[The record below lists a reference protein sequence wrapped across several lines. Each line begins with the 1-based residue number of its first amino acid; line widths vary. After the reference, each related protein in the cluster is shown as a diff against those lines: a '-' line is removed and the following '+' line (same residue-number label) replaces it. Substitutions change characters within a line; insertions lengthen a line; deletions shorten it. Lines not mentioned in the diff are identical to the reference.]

1 MAILDDVIG
10 VFSPRW
16 KAARLRSRAVIQA
29 YEAVKTTRTHKA
41 RRESRTADQLSQYGA
56 VSLREQA
63 RYLDNNHDLVI
74 GVFDKLEER
83 VVGKNGIIVEPHP
96 VLRNGAIARD
106 LAAEIRTRWSE
117 WSVSPEVTGQ
127 FTRPMLERLM
137 LRTWLRDGEVFAQ
150 MVSGRINSL
159 TPSAGVHFWLEALEP
174 DFIPMTS
181 DESNRL
187 NQGVFVDDWG
197 RPEKYLVYKSR
208 PVSGR
213 QMETKEVDAERMLHL
228 KFVRRL
234 HQMRGTSL
242 LSGVLIRLSALKEYE
257 DSELTAARIAA
268 ALGMYIRKGDGQ
280 SYETDGN
287 DSKENERE
295 LTIQPG
301 IIYDD
306 LKPGEEIGMV
316 KSDRPNPNL
325 ETFRNGQLRAVA
337 AGSRLSFSSTARNY
351 NGTYSAQRQELVE
364 STDGYLIL
372 QDWFIGAVTRPMY
385 RAWLKQAVASGVI
398 RLPRDLD
405 RSSLYTAVYSGPVMP
420 WIDPVR
426 RLRPGKFRFVV
437 ERRQNQ
443 TGYVQVVVIRMMSN
457 VGARPKLMKTAS
469 WIWYLIPIRPVIKE
483 AAVPQRNDRSRSTPT
498 TSPKNNSW
506 FRMQAGHQSD
516 ADIYIYDE
524 IGFWGVTAKQFISD
538 LNALGDITHIN
549 LHINSP
555 GGDVF
560 EGIAIFNA
568 LKTHGASIT
577 VYVDGVAAS
586 MASVIAMVGNP
597 VIMPENSFMMIHKPF
612 GFTGGDAEDMR
623 TYADLLDKVEAVL
636 LPAYAQKTGKTTD
649 EIAAM
654 LADETWMSGAECL
667 AQGFADQVTPAVK
680 AMACIQSKRTEE
692 FKKMP
697 ESIRNMITPPRNSAP
712 RVQDDEPAASR
723 TPVQA
728 AAPVVDENSIRA
740 QVLAEQKARVNGI
753 NDLFAMFGGRY
764 QMLQAQCLADPEC
777 SLEQAREKL
786 LNEMGRES
794 TPSNKNTPAHIY
806 AGNGNF
812 VGDGIRQA
820 LMARAGFEKNER
832 DNVYNGMTLREY
844 ARMSLTERG
853 IGVSGY
859 NPMQMV
865 GAAFTHSTSDFG
877 NILLD
882 VANKAILQGW
892 EDAPE
897 TYEQWTR
904 KGQLS
909 DFKIAH
915 RVGMGGFSALRQ
927 VREGAEYKYVTTG
940 DKQATIALATY
951 GELFSITRQ
960 AIINDDLNMLTD
972 VPMKLGRAAKS
983 TIADLVY
990 AILTSNPK
998 ISTDN
1003 VSLFDKAKH
1012 ANVLESAAMDV
1023 ASLDKARQLMR
1034 VQKEGERHLN
1044 IRPAFVLVPTAMES
1058 VANQVIRSSS
1068 VKGADI
1074 NAGIINP
1081 VKDFA
1086 TVIAEPRLDDNS
1098 QTTFYLAASKG
1109 SDTIEVAYLNG
1120 VDTPY
1125 IDQMEGFSVDGVTTK
1140 VRIDA
1145 GVAPVDHRG
1154 LVKCTA

>member
-1 MAILDDVIG
+1 
-10 VFSPRW
+10 
-16 KAARLRSRAVIQA
+16 
-29 YEAVKTTRTHKA
+29 
-41 RRESRTADQLSQYGA
+41 
-56 VSLREQA
+56 
-63 RYLDNNHDLVI
+63 
-74 GVFDKLEER
+74 
-83 VVGKNGIIVEPHP
+83 
-96 VLRNGAIARD
+96 
-106 LAAEIRTRWSE
+106 
-117 WSVSPEVTGQ
+117 
-127 FTRPMLERLM
+127 
-137 LRTWLRDGEVFAQ
+137 
-150 MVSGRINSL
+150 
-159 TPSAGVHFWLEALEP
+159 
-174 DFIPMTS
+174 
-181 DESNRL
+181 
-187 NQGVFVDDWG
+187 
-197 RPEKYLVYKSR
+197 
-208 PVSGR
+208 
-213 QMETKEVDAERMLHL
+213 
-228 KFVRRL
+228 
-234 HQMRGTSL
+234 
-242 LSGVLIRLSALKEYE
+242 
-257 DSELTAARIAA
+257 
-268 ALGMYIRKGDGQ
+268 
-280 SYETDGN
+280 
-287 DSKENERE
+287 
-295 LTIQPG
+295 
-301 IIYDD
+301 
-306 LKPGEEIGMV
+306 
-316 KSDRPNPNL
+316 
-325 ETFRNGQLRAVA
+325 
-337 AGSRLSFSSTARNY
+337 
-351 NGTYSAQRQELVE
+351 
-364 STDGYLIL
+364 
-372 QDWFIGAVTRPMY
+372 
-385 RAWLKQAVASGVI
+385 
-398 RLPRDLD
+398 
-405 RSSLYTAVYSGPVMP
+405 
-420 WIDPVR
+420 
-426 RLRPGKFRFVV
+426 
-437 ERRQNQ
+437 
-443 TGYVQVVVIRMMSN
+443 MS
-457 VGARPKLMKTAS
+457 
-469 WIWYLIPIRPVIKE
+469 
-483 AAVPQRNDRSRSTPT
+483 QRNDRSRSTPT
-498 TSPKNNSW
+498 ASPKNNSW

-597 VIMPENSFMMIHKPF
+597 VIMPENTFMMIHKPF

-649 EIAAM
+649 EVAAM

-667 AQGFADQVTPAVK
+667 AHGFADQVTPAVK

-697 ESIRNMITPPRNSAP
+697 ESIRNMITPPRNSATREP
-712 RVQDDEPAASR
+712 ENKNTASQTQEQTTAQVATTATTTNSPSADES
-723 TPVQA
+723 
-728 AAPVVDENSIRA
+728 SIRA
-740 QVLAEQKARVNGI
+740 QVLAEQKARVSGI
-753 NDLFAMFGGRY
+753 NELFGMFGGRY
-764 QMLQAQCLADPEC
+764 QTLQASCLSDPEC

-786 LNEMGRES
+786 LNEMGKEFS
-794 TPSNKNTPAHIY
+794 PSNKNTPAHIY

-820 LMARAGFEKNER
+820 LMARAGFEKTER

>member
-1 MAILDDVIG
+1 M
-10 VFSPRW
+10 
-16 KAARLRSRAVIQA
+16 
-29 YEAVKTTRTHKA
+29 
-41 RRESRTADQLSQYGA
+41 
-56 VSLREQA
+56 
-63 RYLDNNHDLVI
+63 
-74 GVFDKLEER
+74 
-83 VVGKNGIIVEPHP
+83 
-96 VLRNGAIARD
+96 
-106 LAAEIRTRWSE
+106 
-117 WSVSPEVTGQ
+117 
-127 FTRPMLERLM
+127 
-137 LRTWLRDGEVFAQ
+137 
-150 MVSGRINSL
+150 
-159 TPSAGVHFWLEALEP
+159 
-174 DFIPMTS
+174 
-181 DESNRL
+181 
-187 NQGVFVDDWG
+187 
-197 RPEKYLVYKSR
+197 
-208 PVSGR
+208 
-213 QMETKEVDAERMLHL
+213 
-228 KFVRRL
+228 
-234 HQMRGTSL
+234 
-242 LSGVLIRLSALKEYE
+242 
-257 DSELTAARIAA
+257 
-268 ALGMYIRKGDGQ
+268 
-280 SYETDGN
+280 
-287 DSKENERE
+287 
-295 LTIQPG
+295 
-301 IIYDD
+301 
-306 LKPGEEIGMV
+306 
-316 KSDRPNPNL
+316 
-325 ETFRNGQLRAVA
+325 
-337 AGSRLSFSSTARNY
+337 
-351 NGTYSAQRQELVE
+351 
-364 STDGYLIL
+364 
-372 QDWFIGAVTRPMY
+372 
-385 RAWLKQAVASGVI
+385 LKQNAWFRGEPKAS
-398 RLPRDLD
+398 L
-405 RSSLYTAVYSGPVMP
+405 
-420 WIDPVR
+420 
-426 RLRPGKFRFVV
+426 
-437 ERRQNQ
+437 
-443 TGYVQVVVIRMMSN
+443 
-457 VGARPKLMKTAS
+457 
-469 WIWYLIPIRPVIKE
+469 
-483 AAVPQRNDRSRSTPT
+483 
-498 TSPKNNSW
+498 KNNSW
-506 FRMQAGHQSD
+506 FRMKAGHKSD

-524 IGFWGVTAKQFISD
+524 IGFWGVTAKQFVSD
-538 LNALGDITHIN
+538 LNALGNITHIN

-568 LKTHGASIT
+568 LKNHGASIT

-586 MASVIAMVGNP
+586 MASVIAMVGDP
-597 VIMPENSFMMIHKPF
+597 VIMPENAFMMIHKPW
-612 GFTGGDAEDMR
+612 GVSGGDADDMR
-623 TYADLLDKVEAVL
+623 DYADLLDKVESVL

-649 EIAAM
+649 EIAA
-654 LADETWMSGAECL
+654 LLKDETWMSGAECL
-667 AQGFADQVTPAVK
+667 AHGFADQVTPEVK

-697 ESIRNMITPPRNSAP
+697 ESIRNMIIPPRNSAT
-712 RVQDDEPAASR
+712 REPENKNTVSQ
-723 TPVQA
+723 TQEQIPVQVA
-728 AAPVVDENSIRA
+728 TTATTANVSSTDENSIRA
-740 QVLAEQKARVNGI
+740 QVLAEQKARVSGI
-753 NDLFAMFGGRY
+753 NELFGMFGGRY
-764 QMLQAQCLADPEC
+764 QTLQASCLSDPEC

-786 LNEMGRES
+786 LNEMGKEFS
-794 TPSNKNTPAHIY
+794 PSNKNTPSHIY

-820 LMARAGFEKNER
+820 LMARAGFAER
-832 DNVYNGMTLREY
+832 EQDNVYNGMTLREY

-892 EDAPE
+892 EEAPE

-915 RVGMGGFSALRQ
+915 RVGMGGFSSLRQ

-1098 QTTFYLAASKG
+1098 QTTFYLAAAKG
-1109 SDTIEVAYLNG
+1109 TDTIEVAYLNG

>member
-1 MAILDDVIG
+1 
-10 VFSPRW
+10 
-16 KAARLRSRAVIQA
+16 
-29 YEAVKTTRTHKA
+29 
-41 RRESRTADQLSQYGA
+41 
-56 VSLREQA
+56 
-63 RYLDNNHDLVI
+63 
-74 GVFDKLEER
+74 
-83 VVGKNGIIVEPHP
+83 
-96 VLRNGAIARD
+96 
-106 LAAEIRTRWSE
+106 
-117 WSVSPEVTGQ
+117 
-127 FTRPMLERLM
+127 
-137 LRTWLRDGEVFAQ
+137 
-150 MVSGRINSL
+150 
-159 TPSAGVHFWLEALEP
+159 
-174 DFIPMTS
+174 
-181 DESNRL
+181 
-187 NQGVFVDDWG
+187 
-197 RPEKYLVYKSR
+197 
-208 PVSGR
+208 
-213 QMETKEVDAERMLHL
+213 
-228 KFVRRL
+228 
-234 HQMRGTSL
+234 
-242 LSGVLIRLSALKEYE
+242 
-257 DSELTAARIAA
+257 
-268 ALGMYIRKGDGQ
+268 
-280 SYETDGN
+280 
-287 DSKENERE
+287 
-295 LTIQPG
+295 
-301 IIYDD
+301 
-306 LKPGEEIGMV
+306 
-316 KSDRPNPNL
+316 
-325 ETFRNGQLRAVA
+325 
-337 AGSRLSFSSTARNY
+337 
-351 NGTYSAQRQELVE
+351 
-364 STDGYLIL
+364 
-372 QDWFIGAVTRPMY
+372 
-385 RAWLKQAVASGVI
+385 
-398 RLPRDLD
+398 
-405 RSSLYTAVYSGPVMP
+405 
-420 WIDPVR
+420 
-426 RLRPGKFRFVV
+426 
-437 ERRQNQ
+437 
-443 TGYVQVVVIRMMSN
+443 
-457 VGARPKLMKTAS
+457 
-469 WIWYLIPIRPVIKE
+469 
-483 AAVPQRNDRSRSTPT
+483 
-498 TSPKNNSW
+498 
-506 FRMQAGHQSD
+506 
-516 ADIYIYDE
+516 
-524 IGFWGVTAKQFISD
+524 
-538 LNALGDITHIN
+538 
-549 LHINSP
+549 
-555 GGDVF
+555 
-560 EGIAIFNA
+560 
-568 LKTHGASIT
+568 
-577 VYVDGVAAS
+577 
-586 MASVIAMVGNP
+586 
-597 VIMPENSFMMIHKPF
+597 
-612 GFTGGDAEDMR
+612 
-623 TYADLLDKVEAVL
+623 
-636 LPAYAQKTGKTTD
+636 
-649 EIAAM
+649 
-654 LADETWMSGAECL
+654 
-667 AQGFADQVTPAVK
+667 
-680 AMACIQSKRTEE
+680 
-692 FKKMP
+692 
-697 ESIRNMITPPRNSAP
+697 
-712 RVQDDEPAASR
+712 
-723 TPVQA
+723 
-728 AAPVVDENSIRA
+728 
-740 QVLAEQKARVNGI
+740 
-753 NDLFAMFGGRY
+753 
-764 QMLQAQCLADPEC
+764 
-777 SLEQAREKL
+777 
-786 LNEMGRES
+786 
-794 TPSNKNTPAHIY
+794 
-806 AGNGNF
+806 
-812 VGDGIRQA
+812 DGIRQA
-820 LMARAGFEKNER
+820 LMARAGFEKTER

-853 IGVSGY
+853 IGVSSY

>member
-1 MAILDDVIG
+1 M
-10 VFSPRW
+10 
-16 KAARLRSRAVIQA
+16 
-29 YEAVKTTRTHKA
+29 
-41 RRESRTADQLSQYGA
+41 
-56 VSLREQA
+56 
-63 RYLDNNHDLVI
+63 
-74 GVFDKLEER
+74 
-83 VVGKNGIIVEPHP
+83 
-96 VLRNGAIARD
+96 
-106 LAAEIRTRWSE
+106 
-117 WSVSPEVTGQ
+117 
-127 FTRPMLERLM
+127 
-137 LRTWLRDGEVFAQ
+137 
-150 MVSGRINSL
+150 
-159 TPSAGVHFWLEALEP
+159 
-174 DFIPMTS
+174 
-181 DESNRL
+181 
-187 NQGVFVDDWG
+187 
-197 RPEKYLVYKSR
+197 
-208 PVSGR
+208 
-213 QMETKEVDAERMLHL
+213 
-228 KFVRRL
+228 
-234 HQMRGTSL
+234 
-242 LSGVLIRLSALKEYE
+242 
-257 DSELTAARIAA
+257 
-268 ALGMYIRKGDGQ
+268 
-280 SYETDGN
+280 
-287 DSKENERE
+287 
-295 LTIQPG
+295 
-301 IIYDD
+301 
-306 LKPGEEIGMV
+306 
-316 KSDRPNPNL
+316 
-325 ETFRNGQLRAVA
+325 
-337 AGSRLSFSSTARNY
+337 
-351 NGTYSAQRQELVE
+351 
-364 STDGYLIL
+364 
-372 QDWFIGAVTRPMY
+372 
-385 RAWLKQAVASGVI
+385 
-398 RLPRDLD
+398 
-405 RSSLYTAVYSGPVMP
+405 
-420 WIDPVR
+420 
-426 RLRPGKFRFVV
+426 
-437 ERRQNQ
+437 
-443 TGYVQVVVIRMMSN
+443 
-457 VGARPKLMKTAS
+457 
-469 WIWYLIPIRPVIKE
+469 
-483 AAVPQRNDRSRSTPT
+483 PQRNDRSRSTPT

-597 VIMPENSFMMIHKPF
+597 VIMPENTFMMIHKPF

-654 LADETWMSGAECL
+654 LADETWM
-667 AQGFADQVTPAVK
+667 
-680 AMACIQSKRTEE
+680 
-692 FKKMP
+692 
-697 ESIRNMITPPRNSAP
+697 
-712 RVQDDEPAASR
+712 
-723 TPVQA
+723 
-728 AAPVVDENSIRA
+728 
-740 QVLAEQKARVNGI
+740 
-753 NDLFAMFGGRY
+753 
-764 QMLQAQCLADPEC
+764 
-777 SLEQAREKL
+777 
-786 LNEMGRES
+786 
-794 TPSNKNTPAHIY
+794 
-806 AGNGNF
+806 
-812 VGDGIRQA
+812 
-820 LMARAGFEKNER
+820 
-832 DNVYNGMTLREY
+832 TLREY

-853 IGVSGY
+853 IGVSSY

-1058 VANQVIRSSS
+1058 VANQVIHSSS